1 MNEGKL
7 SGRSFLT
14 TGVIALPGVTLAEMA
29 QPRHE
34 LGASRRP
41 YGERSRFEKSVM
53 RYFGPSATPATGS
66 SLSQSQLQL
75 RMASL
80 TGRSEEAYEAALRQ
94 ALEELTEVHQDA
106 FSFV

>member
-1 MNEGKL
+1 MARLTESKEGRC
-7 SGRSFLT
+7 G
-14 TGVIALPGVTLAEMA
+14 
-29 QPRHE
+29 
-34 LGASRRP
+34 RRP
-41 YGERSRFEKSVM
+41 GSADDKIRSCLGEPER
-53 RYFGPSATPATGS
+53 

-94 ALEELTEVHQDA
+94 AIEELTEVHQDA